1 MIGIIDYGAGNIMS
15 MKNAIDRLTPSDES
29 TIVKT
34 PKELENLDAIIL
46 PGVGSF
52 SYLSEL
58 GEIKDKLLEKIE
70 SGTPFLGVCLGLQW
84 LFEKSEEELGTKGL
98 ELLKGE
104 VKKFPKGL
112 PIPQIGWNR
121 IKVRKEIG
129 ILEGLDRKYFY
140 FVHSYYVSPEEKEY
154 VAATTNYGIE
164 FSSVVIRDNIYA
176 MQFHPEKSGK
186 NGLKLLENF
195 LRVMKC

>member
-1 MIGIIDYGAGNIMS
+1 MS
-15 MKNAIDRLTPSDES
+15 MKNAIDRLTPSAES
-29 TIVKT
+29 KIVNA

-58 GEIKDKLLEKIE
+58 GEIRDKLLEKIK

-98 ELLKGE
+98 GLLKGE

-121 IKVRKEIG
+121 ITVRKENEVLEE
-129 ILEGLDRKYFY
+129 LEGEYFY

-164 FSSVVIRDNIYA
+164 FSSVVIKDNIYA